1 MKKKILFLLAIIFCN
16 AGIYAQ
22 NAVHFAFDTNG
33 PMGECLFPQDAR
45 GQVSYTGIVEVSGS
59 ASEIMDALLDYVA
72 TQKVKIGFDFKEQA
86 KSPKSCVFSIKC
98 PVGKQLRSIT
108 VMGSP
113 VYSALKDASE
123 ISFTCLLEVL
133 DGKFKYTLKD
143 FVTKR
148 NMLPGEAKND
158 GSPNIIH
165 WQRVNSLIK
174 ERDLYLAKHNPEKR
188 STREEMYEYDSKIKF
203 EHTLYVEENKKV
215 NQFVKGLESLKIDKG
230 SDFEL
235 DIEAKIYEKED
246 EYEVLDLSGYRGNL
260 LEKGNSVFVCGDEI
274 YEMAG
279 AAELVKQ
286 ISIDS
291 LWNTVTFPEQAHFII
306 EYHVNTVGSD
316 KAYIVVRS
324 RDGKI
329 SYTSPKRST
338 SESFEDNRWQA
349 NSFYK
354 NLYSKIKRLEEG
366 KGDRDLEKFIIK

>member
-86 KSPKSCVFSIKC
+86 KSPKSIVFSIKC

-123 ISFTCLLEVL
+123 ISFTCMLEVV
-133 DGKFKYTLKD
+133 DGKFRYTLRD
-143 FVTKR
+143 FIIKR
-148 NMLPGEAKND
+148 NMLSGEAKND

-165 WQRVNSLIK
+165 WQRVNSLTK
-174 ERDLYLAKHNPEKR
+174 ERDSFLAKHNPEKR
-188 STREEMYEYDSKIKF
+188 FTREILYDYDSKIEF
-203 EHTLYVEENKKV
+203 EHSLYVEENRKV
-215 NQFVKGLESLKIDKG
+215 NQFVKGFESLKINKG
-230 SDFEL
+230 GDFESNMVTETF
-235 DIEAKIYEKED
+235 DD
-246 EYEVLDLSGYRGNL
+246 EQKSKVLDLSGFKGNL

-274 YEMAG
+274 YELAG

-286 ISIDS
+286 INVDS
-291 LWNTVTFPEQAHFII
+291 LWNTVPFPEQAHFII

-316 KAYIVVRS
+316 KAYLVVRS
-324 RDGKI
+324 RGSKI
-329 SYTSPKRST
+329 SYISPNRST
-338 SESFEDNRWQA
+338 SESFEDNRSA
-349 NSFYK
+349 ARSLYDL
-354 NLYSKIKRLEEG
+354 LYSKVKRLCSG
-366 KGDRDLEKFIIK
+366 KGDKDLENFIIK